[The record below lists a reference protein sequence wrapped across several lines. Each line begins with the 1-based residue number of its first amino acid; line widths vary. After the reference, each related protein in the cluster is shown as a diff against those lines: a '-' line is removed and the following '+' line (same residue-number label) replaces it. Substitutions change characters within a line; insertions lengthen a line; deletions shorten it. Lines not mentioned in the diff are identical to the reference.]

1 MTYIYVSYSQSRFN
15 FYVMSTPIYVLYF
28 DRDQLSFLIALTS
41 GHHEDAEGLKPKL
54 SSRRPK
60 FYRSNTEPLR
70 QVDDSDQ
77 QETSTDTHNRDTAF
91 ANLAYISEEDKTN
104 ISD

>member
-1 MTYIYVSYSQSRFN
+1 
-15 FYVMSTPIYVLYF
+15 MSTPIYVLYF